1 VHFQNDPQFEGFT
14 AVPPNCKKFRGNAY
28 IKPLGPT
35 HIMAYDSVSVKWD
48 RFNGIYA
55 MEQPGL
61 DNRHRDR
68 NGEIARKHGNTF
80 LITLRKI
87 YGQAFAPEFADSEKL
102 AEVLH
107 KMDEPSLSKLIRDHE
122 SGDLEAKI
130 KKAR

>member
-1 VHFQNDPQFEGFT
+1 
-14 AVPPNCKKFRGNAY
+14 
-28 IKPLGPT
+28 
-35 HIMAYDSVSVKWD
+35 VSVKWH
-48 RFNGIYA
+48 RFNGVNA

-80 LITLRKI
+80 VITLRKI
-87 YGQAFAPEFADSEKL
+87 YGQSFAPEFADSEKL

-122 SGDLEAKI
+122 SGDLEGKI